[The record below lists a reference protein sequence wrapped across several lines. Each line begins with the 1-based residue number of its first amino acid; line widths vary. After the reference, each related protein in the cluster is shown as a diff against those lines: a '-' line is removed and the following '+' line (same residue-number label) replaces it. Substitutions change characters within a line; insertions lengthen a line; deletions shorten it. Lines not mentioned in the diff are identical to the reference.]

1 MFPAEQID
9 VNASRLQRELRR
21 LLRMYRGN
29 WVSAAQS
36 LVAGNVAVNQSAA
49 NMYLNT
55 QSYLNRYGVTL
66 SVGAGE
72 VVVSESVAA
81 GTQRWQRVIQD
92 AAATKPTSNYWVSV
106 SGLTRRVDLLS
117 QDMNYQVVA
126 DATKQAA
133 AENGVPYVKWVTA
146 ADERVCPE
154 CVSAGRGGD
163 GYGNYREHWHIPSC
177 PLHVGCRCQL
187 MLYLK

>member
-81 GTQRWQRVIQD
+81 GTQRWQHVVSD
-92 AAATKPTSNYWVSV
+92 AAVAKPTSSYWVSV

-126 DATKQAA
+126 DATKQASR
-133 AENGVPYVKWVTA
+133 K
-146 ADERVCPE
+146 
-154 CVSAGRGGD
+154 RGALREV
-163 GYGNYREHWHIPSC
+163 GNCS
-177 PLHVGCRCQL
+177 
-187 MLYLK
+187 

>member
-9 VNASRLQRELRR
+9 VNAYRLQRELRR

-29 WVSAAQS
+29 WVSAGES
-36 LVAGNVAVNQSAA
+36 LVAGNAAVNQSAA
-49 NMYLNT
+49 NMFLQV
-55 QSYLNRYGVTL
+55 QSYLNRFGVTL
-66 SVGAGE
+66 TVGAE
-72 VVVSESVAA
+72 VVVSEAVAA
-81 GTQRWQRVIQD
+81 GTQRWQNVVSD
-92 AAATKPTSNYWVSV
+92 AAATKPGSSYWVSV

-126 DATKQAA
+126 DVSKKAAT
-133 AENGVPYVKWVTA
+133 ENGVPYVKWVTA

-154 CVSAGRGGD
+154 CVAAGRGGD
-163 GYGNYREHWHIPSC
+163 GYGNYRDHWHIPSC
-177 PLHVGCRCQL
+177 PLHAGCRCQL